1 MSTIE
6 DFSIEPTLN
15 PEWVRILKLG
25 KNLNY
30 YGVPIIVVFGL
41 FGNITTFIIMSRQG
55 FNKSSASIYFRTL
68 AVLDCL
74 VIVNHMTYLWAGVH
88 YDATGK
94 WWMLGYVSCKI
105 TWMTFAW
112 PMGASGMVLVAL
124 TFERFLV
131 TAIPLKTKRYCT
143 KRNAKIVC
151 ATINIV
157 IILIWAV
164 PMFIVHK
171 DIHCADIEIPGLQF
185 MGVYGKWIYI
195 TTYTYIPTPVI
206 FILNFFLIYKLVQAR
221 RARLMMTESTLTARD
236 PNKQYQRLAVMT
248 VTVSLTY
255 LILTVPTTTMN
266 VLANFMDTSQMSTY
280 VAWMIFG
287 DDMLQMVRLL
297 NHSINFVLYLLSN
310 TRIRSE
316 FVSMISQPFRK
327 SAKPTSQTVFTLPTG
342 NTNQVIR
349 AE

>member
-6 DFSIEPTLN
+6 DVSFDPTPN
-15 PEWVRILKLG
+15 PEWQEIINMG
-25 KNLNY
+25 KKLNY

-55 FNKSSASIYFRTL
+55 FNQKSASIYFRTL

-105 TWMTFAW
+105 TFMTFAW
-112 PMGASGMVLVAL
+112 PIGASGMVLVAL

-195 TTYTYIPTPVI
+195 TIYTYIPTPVI

-221 RARLMMTESTLTARD
+221 RTRLMMTESTLTAHD

-248 VTVSLTY
+248 ITVSLAY
-255 LILTVPTTTMN
+255 LIFTVPTTTMN
-266 VLANFMDTSQMSTY
+266 ALANFMDISQMSTY
-280 VAWMIFG
+280 VAWMIVG
-287 DDMLQMVRLL
+287 DDISQMIRLL
-297 NHSINFVLYLLSN
+297 NHSTNFVLYLLSN

-316 FVSMISQPFRK
+316 FMSMISQPFKK
-327 SAKPTSQTVFTLPTG
+327 SDKPPNVTIYTLSTNSNQKTS
-342 NTNQVIR
+342 